1 MASKILKGIATL
13 FQRRAANPAAK
24 DVVDTDPSEVQQVF
38 QQNLLDTFGEAEVK
52 EGLRIIGNKSKNPE
66 LEKLFYKPGETLED
80 ELVNLLE
87 TRYMGSERLQAHPLN
102 FNRRGPGAA
111 DRYLKINDSG
121 MRLTDLPGGPADKKL
136 YSEFYGNMSGT
147 TRMDGS
153 KVYSNPAS
161 ILDED
166 KLLADAAE
174 TIDGTLVEDSLY
186 DNSIADIPLINRI
199 MKESGK
205 TETEVRES
213 IINLANDG
221 YDIGDPKR
229 MRTTDDDRIRA
240 YVSNRETIPGDRED
254 FVTDLMEDLDVPTE
268 AKLNLM
274 GANEIESKLIRE
286 MENMRDEARAMTEIN
301 MAEQSQVSGIMD
313 AFKRLIDDGEDPVE
327 ATKFLR
333 DALKR
338 TTTKQKDGGR
348 VHAAFGKFIGE
359 GIMQA
364 ARLANKGIKPFGQK
378 QTYKQKIDIR
388 GVSND
393 QFNEILKKQLERIPD
408 EVVDQ
413 PTGEALKFGLDE
425 AEDILTGVKL
435 GLLNPG
441 QRKRIA
447 ESMTEKVKK
456 QIYENPVPG
465 LNNEYLEYM
474 DDAIGRMEDLF
485 EIERLGGDLT
495 PKPVKGAPEFIQ
507 PDFTQL
513 NRLREREKLLL
524 DPELYKQGQ
533 KAVKDLQKQG
543 VMDETGGIPISEV
556 LKDNVIPF
564 KPRDKKFKGGIAGLL
579 RRLNPQLE
587 KDMVKTGP
595 FQTGHRAD
603 MLGDM
608 QQIKNRARDEKSGLE
623 VFDEMEQM
631 IIDSP
636 RYNEAAKGA
645 FMKLIDYEKFRSM
658 LLDDNIKLQNMM
670 EIDPEGTEGFIQM
683 LYRREGS
690 QSSMFATGGI
700 VGTLSNQMQQ
710 YNPYKQ
716 SVIDAQNAI
725 TNEDFFKA
733 QDPQYKAQVDYAR
746 QQAIQRQS
754 DFSQR
759 INDRQAQ
766 IDRVMSMTQQPQM
779 AQQPQMGQ
787 LQKQPMNNEEM
798 NAFMQTPTG
807 QGFLGLNEQIKDLG
821 AGLGQAIQN
830 NAEMIGKLDPI
841 KLPSLSNQNVLN
853 SMSINGLG
861 NLFGTRSSYGN

>member
-52 EGLRIIGNKSKNPE
+52 EGLRIIGNKSNNPE

-87 TRYMGSERLQAHPLN
+87 TRYMSSERLQSHPFN

-136 YSEFYGNMSGT
+136 YSEFYGNMSDT

-153 KVYSNPAS
+153 KVYSGPAS

-240 YVSNRETIPGDRED
+240 YVSNRETIPGDKED

-268 AKLNLM
+268 SKLNLM

-364 ARLANKGIKPFGQK
+364 AKLANKGIKPFGQK

-393 QFNEILKKQLERIPD
+393 QFNEILKKQLALIPD
-408 EVVDQ
+408 EVVDE
-413 PTGEALKFGLDE
+413 PTGRALKFGLDE

-447 ESMTEKVKK
+447 ESMTEKVKN

-513 NRLREREKLLL
+513 NRLREKEKLLL

-543 VMDETGGIPISEV
+543 VMDETGGIPT
-556 LKDNVIPF
+556 NVIPF

-579 RRLNPQLE
+579 KRLNPQLE

-623 VFDEMEQM
+623 VFDEMEEM

-645 FMKLIDYEKFRSM
+645 FMKLIDYEKFRAM

-700 VGTLSNQMQQ
+700 VNTLAA
-710 YNPYKQ
+710 PETT
-716 SVIDAQNAI
+716 VAQRNAM
-725 TNEDFFKA
+725 TNEDLFSKMNSPYAQQVAQAPSTMSFFSSPAFKEA
-733 QDPQYKAQVDYAR
+733 QERSQQFQLKQDEA
-746 QQAIQRQS
+746 QQAFRMQEM
-754 DFSQR
+754 
-759 INDRQAQ
+759 QAQ
-766 IDRVMSMTQQPQM
+766 QGLADTYAGMQDFQGIGM
-779 AQQPQMGQ
+779 Q
-787 LQKQPMNNEEM
+787 LDQ
-798 NAFMQTPTG
+798 
-807 QGFLGLNEQIKDLG
+807 
-821 AGLGQAIQN
+821 
-830 NAEMIGKLDPI
+830 
-841 KLPSLSNQNVLN
+841 
-853 SMSINGLG
+853 
-861 NLFGTRSSYGN
+861 

>member
-174 TIDGTLVEDSLY
+174 TIDGTLIEDSLY

-240 YVSNRETIPGDRED
+240 YVSNRETIPGDKED

-364 ARLANKGIKPFGQK
+364 AKLANKGIKPFGQK

-393 QFNEILKKQLERIPD
+393 QFNEILKKQLALIPD
-408 EVVDQ
+408 EVVDE
-413 PTGEALKFGLDE
+413 PTGRALKFGLDE

-447 ESMTEKVKK
+447 ESMTEKVRN
-456 QIYENPVPG
+456 QIYENPVSG
-465 LNNEYLEYM
+465 LSNEYLEYM

-513 NRLREREKLLL
+513 NRLREPK
-524 DPELYKQGQ
+524 
-533 KAVKDLQKQG
+533 
-543 VMDETGGIPISEV
+543 TGE
-556 LKDNVIPF
+556 VIPF
-564 KPRDKKFKGGIAGLL
+564 NPREKKFKGGIAGLL
-579 RRLNPQLE
+579 KRLNPQLE

-700 VGTLSNQMQQ
+700 VGTLANQSEQ
-710 YNPYKQ
+710 YTPYKQ
-716 SVIDAQNAI
+716 AIIDARNAV

-807 QGFLGLNEQIKDLG
+807 QGFMGLNEQIKDLG

>member
-364 ARLANKGIKPFGQK
+364 AKLANKGIKPFGQK

-447 ESMTEKVKK
+447 ESMTEKVKN
-456 QIYENPVPG
+456 QIYENPVSG
-465 LNNEYLEYM
+465 LSNEYLEYM

-513 NRLREREKLLL
+513 NRLREPK
-524 DPELYKQGQ
+524 
-533 KAVKDLQKQG
+533 
-543 VMDETGGIPISEV
+543 TGE
-556 LKDNVIPF
+556 VIPF
-564 KPRDKKFKGGIAGLL
+564 NPREKKFKGGIAGLL
-579 RRLNPQLE
+579 KRLNPQLE

-700 VGTLSNQMQQ
+700 VGTLANQSEQ
-710 YNPYKQ
+710 YTPYKQ
-716 SVIDAQNAI
+716 AIIDARNAV

-807 QGFLGLNEQIKDLG
+807 QGFMGLNEQIKDLG

>member
-24 DVVDTDPSEVQQVF
+24 DVVDTDPSEIQQVF
-38 QQNLLDTFGEAEVK
+38 QQNLIDTFGEAEVK
-52 EGLRIIGNKSKNPE
+52 EGLRIIGNKSNNPE

-153 KVYSNPAS
+153 KVYSSPAS

-301 MAEQSQVSGIMD
+301 MAEQTQVSQIMD

-327 ATKFLR
+327 ATKFLQ

-364 ARLANKGIKPFGQK
+364 AKLANKGIKPFGQK

-393 QFNEILKKQLERIPD
+393 QFNEILTKQLNRVPD
-408 EVVDQ
+408 EVS
-413 PTGEALKFGLDE
+413 DE
-425 AEDILTGVKL
+425 ATGRGLYQSLLEAEAIITGQKL

-447 ESMTEKVKK
+447 ESMTEKVKN

-465 LNNEYLEYM
+465 LNNDYLEYM
-474 DDAIGRMEDLF
+474 DDAIGRMEAIL
-485 EIERLGGDLT
+485 EIEKLGGDLT
-495 PKPVKGAPEFIQ
+495 PKPIYDGNEIIAAGI
-507 PDFTQL
+507 DFSQL
-513 NRLREREKLLL
+513 DRLGKN
-524 DPELYKQGQ
+524 
-533 KAVKDLQKQG
+533 
-543 VMDETGGIPISEV
+543 T
-556 LKDNVIPF
+556 DNVIPF
-564 KPRDKKFKGGIAGLL
+564 KPREKKFKGGIAGLL
-579 RRLNPQLE
+579 KRLNPQLE
-587 KDMVKTGP
+587 RDMVKTGP

-603 MLGDM
+603 LIGDM

-623 VFDEMEQM
+623 IFDEMEDM
-631 IIDSP
+631 IMDSP

-645 FMKLIDYEKFRSM
+645 FMKLIDYEKFRAM

-700 VGTLSNQMQQ
+700 VGTLSNQMGEF
-710 YNPYKQ
+710 NPYQQ
-716 SVIDAQNAI
+716 SVIDARNAM
-725 TNEDFFKA
+725 TNEDFFRA
-733 QDPQYKAQVDYAR
+733 QDPTSIEYNAR
-746 QQAIQRQS
+746 QQAIQRQA
-754 DFSQR
+754 DYSQR
-759 INDRQAQ
+759 INDQQAQ
-766 IDRVMSMTQQPQM
+766 IDKMMSM

-821 AGLGQAIQN
+821 AGLGQAIN
-830 NAEMIGKLDPI
+830 KNAEMIGKLDPI

-853 SMSINGLG
+853 TMSISGLG

>member
-52 EGLRIIGNKSKNPE
+52 EGLRIIGNKSNNPE

-87 TRYMGSERLQAHPLN
+87 TRYMSSERLQSHPFN

-153 KVYSNPAS
+153 KVYSGPAS

-240 YVSNRETIPGDRED
+240 YVSNRETIPGDKED

-268 AKLNLM
+268 SKLNLM

-364 ARLANKGIKPFGQK
+364 AKLANKGIKPFGQK
-378 QTYKQKIDIR
+378 QTYKQKMDIR

-393 QFNEILKKQLERIPD
+393 QFNEILKKQLNRVPD
-408 EVVDQ
+408 EVS
-413 PTGEALKFGLDE
+413 DE
-425 AEDILTGVKL
+425 ATGRGLYQSLLEAEAIITGQKL

-447 ESMTEKVKK
+447 ESMTEKVKN

-465 LNNEYLEYM
+465 LNNDYLEYM
-474 DDAIGRMEDLF
+474 DDAIGRMDAIL
-485 EIERLGGDLT
+485 EIEKLGGDLT
-495 PKPVKGAPEFIQ
+495 PKPIYDGNEIIAAGI
-507 PDFTQL
+507 DFSQL
-513 NRLREREKLLL
+513 DKLG
-524 DPELYKQGQ
+524 KN
-533 KAVKDLQKQG
+533 
-543 VMDETGGIPISEV
+543 T
-556 LKDNVIPF
+556 DNVIPF
-564 KPRDKKFKGGIAGLL
+564 KPREKKFKGGIAGLL
-579 RRLNPQLE
+579 KRLNPQLE
-587 KDMVKTGP
+587 RDMVKTGP

-623 VFDEMEQM
+623 VFDEMEEM

-645 FMKLIDYEKFRSM
+645 FMKLIDYEKFRAM

-700 VGTLSNQMQQ
+700 VNTLAA
-710 YNPYKQ
+710 PETT
-716 SVIDAQNAI
+716 VAQRNAM
-725 TNEDFFKA
+725 TNEDL
-733 QDPQYKAQVDYAR
+733 
-746 QQAIQRQS
+746 
-754 DFSQR
+754 FS
-759 INDRQAQ
+759 
-766 IDRVMSMTQQPQM
+766 
-779 AQQPQMGQ
+779 
-787 LQKQPMNNEEM
+787 KMNSPLCS
-798 NAFMQTPTG
+798 AGTASGTVTFG
-807 QGFLGLNEQIKDLG
+807 SGLL
-821 AGLGQAIQN
+821 
-830 NAEMIGKLDPI
+830 
-841 KLPSLSNQNVLN
+841 
-853 SMSINGLG
+853 
-861 NLFGTRSSYGN
+861 

>member
-24 DVVDTDPSEVQQVF
+24 DVVDTDPSEIQQVF
-38 QQNLLDTFGEAEVK
+38 QQNLIDTFGEAEVK
-52 EGLRIIGNKSKNPE
+52 EGLRIIGNKSNNPE

-153 KVYSNPAS
+153 KVYSSPAS

-229 MRTTDDDRIRA
+229 MRTTDDDRLRA
-240 YVSNRETIPGDRED
+240 YISNRETIPGDRED

-268 AKLNLM
+268 SKLNLM

-301 MAEQSQVSGIMD
+301 MAEQTEVSQIMD

-327 ATKFLR
+327 ATKFLQ

-378 QTYKQKIDIR
+378 QTYKQKMDIR

-393 QFNEILKKQLERIPD
+393 QFNEILKKQLNRVPD
-408 EVVDQ
+408 EVS
-413 PTGEALKFGLDE
+413 DE
-425 AEDILTGVKL
+425 ATGRGLYQSLLEAEAIITGQKL

-447 ESMTEKVKK
+447 ESMTEKVSK
-456 QIYENPVPG
+456 QIYDNPVAG
-465 LNNEYLEYM
+465 LNNDYLEYM
-474 DDAIGRMEDLF
+474 DDAIGRMEAIL
-485 EIERLGGDLT
+485 EIEKLGGDLT
-495 PKPVKGAPEFIQ
+495 PKPIYDGNEIIAAGI
-507 PDFTQL
+507 DFSQL
-513 NRLREREKLLL
+513 DKLG
-524 DPELYKQGQ
+524 KN
-533 KAVKDLQKQG
+533 
-543 VMDETGGIPISEV
+543 T
-556 LKDNVIPF
+556 DNVIPF
-564 KPRDKKFKGGIAGLL
+564 KPREKKFKGGIAGLL
-579 RRLNPQLE
+579 KRLNPQLE
-587 KDMVKTGP
+587 RDMVKTGP

-623 VFDEMEQM
+623 VFDEMEEM

-645 FMKLIDYEKFRSM
+645 FMKLIDYEKFRAM

-700 VGTLSNQMQQ
+700 VGTLSNQMGEFD
-710 YNPYKQ
+710 PYQQ
-716 SVIDAQNAI
+716 SVIDARNAM
-725 TNEDFFKA
+725 TNEDFFRA
-733 QDPQYKAQVDYAR
+733 QDPTSSEYNAR
-746 QQAIQRQS
+746 QQANQLSEQFNQRM
-754 DFSQR
+754 
-759 INDRQAQ
+759 NERQTQ
-766 IDRVMSMTQQPQM
+766 IDQMMSRAQQPQM
-779 AQQPQMGQ
+779 VQQPQMGQ
-787 LQKQPMNNEEM
+787 LQKQPMNEEM

-821 AGLGQAIQN
+821 AGLGQAIN
-830 NAEMIGKLDPI
+830 KNAEMIGKLDPI

-853 SMSINGLG
+853 SMSISGLG

>member
-52 EGLRIIGNKSKNPE
+52 EGLRIIGNKSNNPE

-153 KVYSNPAS
+153 KVYSSPAS

-240 YVSNRETIPGDRED
+240 YVSNRETIPGDKED

-286 MENMRDEARAMTEIN
+286 MENMRDEARAMADIN

-364 ARLANKGIKPFGQK
+364 AKLANKGIKPFGQK

-393 QFNEILKKQLERIPD
+393 QFNEILKKQLALIPD
-408 EVVDQ
+408 EVVDE
-413 PTGEALKFGLDE
+413 PTGRALKFGLDE

-447 ESMTEKVKK
+447 ESMTEKVRN
-456 QIYENPVPG
+456 QIYENPVSG
-465 LNNEYLEYM
+465 LSNEYLEYM

-513 NRLREREKLLL
+513 NRLREPK
-524 DPELYKQGQ
+524 
-533 KAVKDLQKQG
+533 
-543 VMDETGGIPISEV
+543 TGE
-556 LKDNVIPF
+556 VIPF
-564 KPRDKKFKGGIAGLL
+564 NPREKKFKGGIAGLL
-579 RRLNPQLE
+579 KRLNPQLE

-608 QQIKNRARDEKSGLE
+608 QQIKNRARDEDSGLE
-623 VFDEMEQM
+623 VFDEMEEM

-645 FMKLIDYEKFRSM
+645 FMKLIDYEKFRAM

-683 LYRREGS
+683 LYKREGS

-700 VGTLSNQMQQ
+700 VNTLAAPQTT
-710 YNPYKQ
+710 
-716 SVIDAQNAI
+716 VAQRNAM
-725 TNEDFFKA
+725 TNEDFFAKMNSPYA
-733 QDPQYKAQVDYAR
+733 QQSQQAAQSPLAQAYFSSPAFEQAMQKQQDFQAR
-746 QQAIQRQS
+746 QDEAM
-754 DFSQR
+754 SQR
-759 INDRQAQ
+759 RMAELDAQQGLADTYSGMQDFQGVGMQLDQQ
-766 IDRVMSMTQQPQM
+766 IDNLGKGLSQGQQQIQQQIAQM
-779 AQQPQMGQ
+779 NGQQSLNG
-787 LQKQPMNNEEM
+787 LQ
-798 NAFMQTPTG
+798 
-807 QGFLGLNEQIKDLG
+807 
-821 AGLGQAIQN
+821 
-830 NAEMIGKLDPI
+830 
-841 KLPSLSNQNVLN
+841 SQNVLN
-853 SMSINGLG
+853 LNGLG

>member
-1 MASKILKGIATL
+1 
-13 FQRRAANPAAK
+13 
-24 DVVDTDPSEVQQVF
+24 
-38 QQNLLDTFGEAEVK
+38 
-52 EGLRIIGNKSKNPE
+52 
-66 LEKLFYKPGETLED
+66 
-80 ELVNLLE
+80 
-87 TRYMGSERLQAHPLN
+87 
-102 FNRRGPGAA
+102 
-111 DRYLKINDSG
+111 
-121 MRLTDLPGGPADKKL
+121 
-136 YSEFYGNMSGT
+136 
-147 TRMDGS
+147 
-153 KVYSNPAS
+153 
-161 ILDED
+161 
-166 KLLADAAE
+166 
-174 TIDGTLVEDSLY
+174 
-186 DNSIADIPLINRI
+186 
-199 MKESGK
+199 
-205 TETEVRES
+205 
-213 IINLANDG
+213 
-221 YDIGDPKR
+221 

-268 AKLNLM
+268 SKLNLM

-301 MAEQSQVSGIMD
+301 MAEQTQVSQIMD

-327 ATKFLR
+327 ATKFLQ

-393 QFNEILKKQLERIPD
+393 QFNEILTKQLNRVPD
-408 EVVDQ
+408 EVS
-413 PTGEALKFGLDE
+413 DE
-425 AEDILTGVKL
+425 ATGRGLYQSLLEAEAIITGQKL

-447 ESMTEKVKK
+447 ESMTEKVKN

-465 LNNEYLEYM
+465 LNNDYLEYM
-474 DDAIGRMEDLF
+474 DDAIGRMEAIL
-485 EIERLGGDLT
+485 EIEKLGGDLT
-495 PKPVKGAPEFIQ
+495 PKPIYDGNEIIAAGI
-507 PDFTQL
+507 DFSQL
-513 NRLREREKLLL
+513 DRLGKN
-524 DPELYKQGQ
+524 
-533 KAVKDLQKQG
+533 
-543 VMDETGGIPISEV
+543 T
-556 LKDNVIPF
+556 DNVIPF
-564 KPRDKKFKGGIAGLL
+564 NPREKKFKGGIAGLL
-579 RRLNPQLE
+579 KRLNPQLE
-587 KDMVKTGP
+587 RDMVKTGP

-623 VFDEMEQM
+623 VFDEMEEM

-645 FMKLIDYEKFRSM
+645 FMKLIDYEKFRAM

-700 VGTLSNQMQQ
+700 VNTLAA
-710 YNPYKQ
+710 PETT
-716 SVIDAQNAI
+716 VAQRNAM

-733 QDPQYKAQVDYAR
+733 QDYKASR
-746 QQAIQRQS
+746 LCKQQAVQRHA
-754 DFSQR
+754 DYSQR
-759 INDRQAQ
+759 MNDRQTQ
-766 IDRVMSMTQQPQM
+766 IDQLM

-821 AGLGQAIQN
+821 AGLGQAIN
-830 NAEMIGKLDPI
+830 KNAEMIGKLDPI
-841 KLPSLSNQNVLN
+841 KLPSLSNSKCVKPKRLRKFIRTKELIWQL
-853 SMSINGLG
+853 IKKCLIKA
-861 NLFGTRSSYGN
+861 

>member
-38 QQNLLDTFGEAEVK
+38 QQNLIDTFGEAEVK
-52 EGLRIIGNKSKNPE
+52 EGLRIIGNKSNNPE

-153 KVYSNPAS
+153 KVYSSPAS

-268 AKLNLM
+268 SKLNLM

-301 MAEQSQVSGIMD
+301 MAEQTEVSQIMD

-327 ATKFLR
+327 ATKFLQ

-378 QTYKQKIDIR
+378 QTYKQKMDIR

-393 QFNEILKKQLERIPD
+393 QFNEILKKQLNRVPD
-408 EVVDQ
+408 EVS
-413 PTGEALKFGLDE
+413 DE
-425 AEDILTGVKL
+425 ATGRGLYQSLLEAEAIITGQKL

-447 ESMTEKVKK
+447 ESMTEKVSK
-456 QIYENPVPG
+456 QIYDNPVAG
-465 LNNEYLEYM
+465 LNNDYLEYM
-474 DDAIGRMEDLF
+474 DDAIGRMEAIL
-485 EIERLGGDLT
+485 EIEKLGGDLT
-495 PKPVKGAPEFIQ
+495 PKPIYDGNEIIAAGI
-507 PDFTQL
+507 DFSQL
-513 NRLREREKLLL
+513 DKLG
-524 DPELYKQGQ
+524 KN
-533 KAVKDLQKQG
+533 
-543 VMDETGGIPISEV
+543 T
-556 LKDNVIPF
+556 DNVIPF
-564 KPRDKKFKGGIAGLL
+564 KPREKKFKGGIAGLL
-579 RRLNPQLE
+579 KRLNPQLE
-587 KDMVKTGP
+587 RDMVKTGP

-623 VFDEMEQM
+623 VFDEMEEM

-645 FMKLIDYEKFRSM
+645 FMKLIDYEKFRAM

-700 VGTLSNQMQQ
+700 VGTLSNQMGEFD
-710 YNPYKQ
+710 PYQQ
-716 SVIDAQNAI
+716 SVIDARNAM
-725 TNEDFFKA
+725 TNEDFFRA
-733 QDPQYKAQVDYAR
+733 QDPTSSEYNAR
-746 QQAIQRQS
+746 QQANQLSEQFNQRM
-754 DFSQR
+754 
-759 INDRQAQ
+759 NERQTQ
-766 IDRVMSMTQQPQM
+766 IDQMMSRAQQPQM
-779 AQQPQMGQ
+779 VQQPQMGQ
-787 LQKQPMNNEEM
+787 LQKQPMNEEM

-821 AGLGQAIQN
+821 AGLGQAIN
-830 NAEMIGKLDPI
+830 KNAEMIGKLDPI

-853 SMSINGLG
+853 TMSISGLG

>member
-38 QQNLLDTFGEAEVK
+38 QQNLIDTFGEAEVK
-52 EGLRIIGNKSKNPE
+52 EGLRIIGNKSNNPE
-66 LEKLFYKPGETLED
+66 LEKLFYKPGESLED

-111 DRYLKINDSG
+111 DRYLQINDSG

-153 KVYSNPAS
+153 KVYSSPAS

-268 AKLNLM
+268 SKLNLI

-301 MAEQSQVSGIMD
+301 MAEQNQVSGIMD

-327 ATKFLR
+327 ATKFLQ

-364 ARLANKGIKPFGQK
+364 AKLANKGIKPFGQK

-393 QFNEILKKQLERIPD
+393 QFNEILEKQLNRVPD
-408 EVVDQ
+408 EVS
-413 PTGEALKFGLDE
+413 DE
-425 AEDILTGVKL
+425 ATGRGLYQSLLEAEAIITGQKL

-447 ESMTEKVKK
+447 ESMTEKVKN

-465 LNNEYLEYM
+465 LNNDYLEYM
-474 DDAIGRMEDLF
+474 DDAIGRMEAIL
-485 EIERLGGDLT
+485 EIEKLGGDLT
-495 PKPVKGAPEFIQ
+495 PKPIYDGNEIIAAGI
-507 PDFTQL
+507 DFSQL
-513 NRLREREKLLL
+513 DRLGKN
-524 DPELYKQGQ
+524 
-533 KAVKDLQKQG
+533 
-543 VMDETGGIPISEV
+543 T
-556 LKDNVIPF
+556 DNVIPF
-564 KPRDKKFKGGIAGLL
+564 NPREKKFKGGIAGLL
-579 RRLNPQLE
+579 KRLNPQLE
-587 KDMVKTGP
+587 RDMVKTGP

-603 MLGDM
+603 LIGDM

-700 VGTLSNQMQQ
+700 VNTLAAPQTT
-710 YNPYKQ
+710 
-716 SVIDAQNAI
+716 VAQRNAM
-725 TNEDFFKA
+725 TNEDLFAKMNS
-733 QDPQYKAQVDYAR
+733 PYP
-746 QQAIQRQS
+746 QQAAQAPS
-754 DFSQR
+754 TMSFFSSPAFKEAQER
-759 INDRQAQ
+759 SQQFQLKQDEAQQAFRMQEMQAQ
-766 IDRVMSMTQQPQM
+766 QGLADTYAGMQDFQGIGMQLDQQIDNLGKGLSQGQQQIQQQIAQM
-779 AQQPQMGQ
+779 NGQQTLNG
-787 LQKQPMNNEEM
+787 LQ
-798 NAFMQTPTG
+798 
-807 QGFLGLNEQIKDLG
+807 
-821 AGLGQAIQN
+821 
-830 NAEMIGKLDPI
+830 
-841 KLPSLSNQNVLN
+841 SQNVLN
-853 SMSINGLG
+853 LNGLG

>member
-240 YVSNRETIPGDRED
+240 YVSNRETIPGDKED

-364 ARLANKGIKPFGQK
+364 AKLANKGIKPFGQK

-447 ESMTEKVKK
+447 ESMTEKVRN
-456 QIYENPVPG
+456 QIYENPVSG
-465 LNNEYLEYM
+465 LSNEYLEYM

-513 NRLREREKLLL
+513 NRLREPK
-524 DPELYKQGQ
+524 
-533 KAVKDLQKQG
+533 
-543 VMDETGGIPISEV
+543 TGE
-556 LKDNVIPF
+556 VIPF
-564 KPRDKKFKGGIAGLL
+564 NPREKKFKGGIAGLL
-579 RRLNPQLE
+579 KRLNPQLE

-700 VGTLSNQMQQ
+700 VGTLANQSEQ
-710 YNPYKQ
+710 YTPYKQ
-716 SVIDAQNAI
+716 AIIDARNAV

-766 IDRVMSMTQQPQM
+766 IDRVMSMTHQPQM

-798 NAFMQTPTG
+798 NAFIQTPTG
-807 QGFLGLNEQIKDLG
+807 QGFMGLNEQIKDLG

>member
-52 EGLRIIGNKSKNPE
+52 EGLRIIGNKSNNPE

-87 TRYMGSERLQAHPLN
+87 TRYMSSERLQSHPFN

-136 YSEFYGNMSGT
+136 YSEFYGNMSDT

-153 KVYSNPAS
+153 KVYSGPAS

-240 YVSNRETIPGDRED
+240 YVSNRETIPGDKED

-268 AKLNLM
+268 SKLNLM

-364 ARLANKGIKPFGQK
+364 AKLANKGIKPFGQK

-393 QFNEILKKQLERIPD
+393 QFNEILKKQLALIPD
-408 EVVDQ
+408 EVVDE
-413 PTGEALKFGLDE
+413 PTGRALKFGLDE

-447 ESMTEKVKK
+447 ESMTEKVKN

-513 NRLREREKLLL
+513 NRLREKEKLLL

-543 VMDETGGIPISEV
+543 VMDETGGIPT
-556 LKDNVIPF
+556 NVIPF

-579 RRLNPQLE
+579 KRLNPQLE

-623 VFDEMEQM
+623 VFDEMEEM

-645 FMKLIDYEKFRSM
+645 FMKLIDYEKFRAM

-700 VGTLSNQMQQ
+700 VNTLAA
-710 YNPYKQ
+710 PETT
-716 SVIDAQNAI
+716 VAQRNAM
-725 TNEDFFKA
+725 TNEDLFSKMNSPYAQQVAQAPSTMSFFSSPAFKEA
-733 QDPQYKAQVDYAR
+733 QERSQQFQLKQDEA
-746 QQAIQRQS
+746 QQAFRMQEM
-754 DFSQR
+754 
-759 INDRQAQ
+759 QAQ
-766 IDRVMSMTQQPQM
+766 QGLADTYAGMQDFQGIGMQLDQQIDNLGKGLSQGQQQIQQQIAQM
-779 AQQPQMGQ
+779 NGQQSLNG
-787 LQKQPMNNEEM
+787 LQ
-798 NAFMQTPTG
+798 
-807 QGFLGLNEQIKDLG
+807 
-821 AGLGQAIQN
+821 
-830 NAEMIGKLDPI
+830 
-841 KLPSLSNQNVLN
+841 SQNVLN
-853 SMSINGLG
+853 LNGLG

>member
-240 YVSNRETIPGDRED
+240 YVSNRETIPGDKED

-268 AKLNLM
+268 SKLNLM

-327 ATKFLR
+327 ATKFLQ

-364 ARLANKGIKPFGQK
+364 AKLANKGIKPFGQK

-393 QFNEILKKQLERIPD
+393 QFNEILKKQLELIPD
-408 EVVDQ
+408 EVVDE
-413 PTGEALKFGLDE
+413 PTGRALKFGLDE

-447 ESMTEKVKK
+447 ESMTEKVRN

-513 NRLREREKLLL
+513 NRLREPK
-524 DPELYKQGQ
+524 
-533 KAVKDLQKQG
+533 
-543 VMDETGGIPISEV
+543 TGE
-556 LKDNVIPF
+556 VIPF
-564 KPRDKKFKGGIAGLL
+564 NPREKKFKGGIAGLL
-579 RRLNPQLE
+579 KRLNPQLE

-608 QQIKNRARDEKSGLE
+608 QQIKNRARDEDSGLE
-623 VFDEMEQM
+623 VFDEMEDM

-645 FMKLIDYEKFRSM
+645 FMKLIDYEKFRAM

-700 VGTLSNQMQQ
+700 VNTLAA
-710 YNPYKQ
+710 PETT
-716 SVIDAQNAI
+716 VAQRNAM
-725 TNEDFFKA
+725 TNEDFFRA
-733 QDPQYKAQVDYAR
+733 QVPQYRAQVDYAR
-746 QQAIQRQS
+746 QQAEQMHQGFQQRQS
-754 DFSQR
+754 EF
-759 INDRQAQ
+759 QAQ
-766 IDRVMSMTQQPQM
+766 I
-779 AQQPQMGQ
+779 GQ
-787 LQKQPMNNEEM
+787 LQKQPMNDALAQNQEM

-807 QGFLGLNEQIKDLG
+807 QGFMGLNEQIKGLG
-821 AGLGQAIQN
+821 NGLGQAIQK
-830 NAEMIGKLDPI
+830 NAEMIGKLDPV
-841 KLPSLSNQNVLN
+841 KLPSLSNQNVLS
-853 SMSINGLG
+853 SMSFNGLG

>member
-1 MASKILKGIATL
+1 
-13 FQRRAANPAAK
+13 
-24 DVVDTDPSEVQQVF
+24 
-38 QQNLLDTFGEAEVK
+38 
-52 EGLRIIGNKSKNPE
+52 
-66 LEKLFYKPGETLED
+66 
-80 ELVNLLE
+80 
-87 TRYMGSERLQAHPLN
+87 
-102 FNRRGPGAA
+102 
-111 DRYLKINDSG
+111 
-121 MRLTDLPGGPADKKL
+121 
-136 YSEFYGNMSGT
+136 MSGT

-364 ARLANKGIKPFGQK
+364 AKLANKGIKPFGQK

-393 QFNEILKKQLERIPD
+393 QFNEILKKQLELIPD
-408 EVVDQ
+408 EVVDE
-413 PTGEALKFGLDE
+413 PTGRALKFGLDE

-447 ESMTEKVKK
+447 ESMTEKVKN

-474 DDAIGRMEDLF
+474 DDAIGRMDMLF

-513 NRLREREKLLL
+513 NRLREPK
-524 DPELYKQGQ
+524 
-533 KAVKDLQKQG
+533 
-543 VMDETGGIPISEV
+543 TGE
-556 LKDNVIPF
+556 VIPF
-564 KPRDKKFKGGIAGLL
+564 NPREKKFKGGIAGLL
-579 RRLNPQLE
+579 KRLNPQLE

-623 VFDEMEQM
+623 VFDEMEDM

-645 FMKLIDYEKFRSM
+645 FMKLIDYEKFRAM

-683 LYRREGS
+683 LYKREGS

-700 VGTLSNQMQQ
+700 VNTLAAPQTT
-710 YNPYKQ
+710 
-716 SVIDAQNAI
+716 VAQRNAM
-725 TNEDFFKA
+725 TNEDLFKA

-746 QQAIQRQS
+746 QQAVQRHA
-754 DFSQR
+754 DYSQR
-759 INDRQAQ
+759 VNEIQTSDSFMRPLPSPEN
-766 IDRVMSMTQQPQM
+766 
-779 AQQPQMGQ
+779 QMGQ
-787 LQKQPMNNEEM
+787 LPINQERAE
-798 NAFMQTPTG
+798 FLQTPTG
-807 QGFLGLNEQIKDLG
+807 QGFVQIG
-821 AGLGQAIQN
+821 GEINNLGQALGRGQQQIQQQIEQMN
-830 NAEMIGKLDPI
+830 SGQGPI
-841 KLPSLSNQNVLN
+841 SSLQSQNVLN
-853 SMSINGLG
+853 LGGLG

>member
-52 EGLRIIGNKSKNPE
+52 EGLRIIGNKSNNPE
-66 LEKLFYKPGETLED
+66 LEKLFYKPGESLED

-87 TRYMGSERLQAHPLN
+87 TRYMSSERLQSHPFN

-153 KVYSNPAS
+153 KVYSSPAS

-240 YVSNRETIPGDRED
+240 YVSNRETIPGDKED

-364 ARLANKGIKPFGQK
+364 AKLANKGIKPFGQK

-393 QFNEILKKQLERIPD
+393 QFNEILKKQLALIPD
-408 EVVDQ
+408 EVVDE
-413 PTGEALKFGLDE
+413 PTGRALKFGLDE

-447 ESMTEKVKK
+447 ESMTEKVKN

-513 NRLREREKLLL
+513 NRLREKEKLLL

-543 VMDETGGIPISEV
+543 VMDETGGIPT
-556 LKDNVIPF
+556 NVIPF

-579 RRLNPQLE
+579 KRLNPQLE

-623 VFDEMEQM
+623 VFDEMEEM

-645 FMKLIDYEKFRSM
+645 FMKLIDYEKFRAM

-700 VGTLSNQMQQ
+700 VNTLAA
-710 YNPYKQ
+710 PETT
-716 SVIDAQNAI
+716 VAQRNAM
-725 TNEDFFKA
+725 TNEDLFSKMNSPYAQQVAQAPSTMSFFSSPAFKEA
-733 QDPQYKAQVDYAR
+733 QERSQQFQLKQDEA
-746 QQAIQRQS
+746 QQAFRMQEM
-754 DFSQR
+754 
-759 INDRQAQ
+759 QAQ
-766 IDRVMSMTQQPQM
+766 QGLADTYAGMQDFQGIGMQLDQQIDNLGKGLSQGQQQIQQQIAQM
-779 AQQPQMGQ
+779 NGQQSLNG
-787 LQKQPMNNEEM
+787 LQ
-798 NAFMQTPTG
+798 
-807 QGFLGLNEQIKDLG
+807 
-821 AGLGQAIQN
+821 
-830 NAEMIGKLDPI
+830 
-841 KLPSLSNQNVLN
+841 SQNVLN
-853 SMSINGLG
+853 LNGLG

>member
-1 MASKILKGIATL
+1 MAARTAIELLKMLAT
-13 FQRRAANPAAK
+13 RSGVKN
-24 DVVDTDPSEVQQVF
+24 VF
-38 QQNLLDTFGEAEVK
+38 RQNLDDTFGKDEVK
-52 EGLRIIGNKSKNPE
+52 EGIRIITQREQNPE
-66 LEKLFYKPGETLED
+66 LAKMFYKADESLED
-80 ELVNLLE
+80 DLVNLLE
-87 TRYMGSERLQAHPLN
+87 TRYMGSERLMAHPFS

-111 DRYLKINDSG
+111 DRYKQINDSG

-153 KVYSNPAS
+153 KVYSSPAS

-268 AKLNLM
+268 SKLNLM

-301 MAEQSQVSGIMD
+301 MAEQTEVSQIMD

-327 ATKFLR
+327 ATKFLQ

-378 QTYKQKIDIR
+378 QTYKQKMDIR

-393 QFNEILKKQLERIPD
+393 QFNEILKKQLNRVPD
-408 EVVDQ
+408 EVS
-413 PTGEALKFGLDE
+413 DE
-425 AEDILTGVKL
+425 ATGRGLYQSLLEAEAIITGQKL

-447 ESMTEKVKK
+447 ESMTEKVSK
-456 QIYENPVPG
+456 QIYDNPVAG
-465 LNNEYLEYM
+465 LNNDYLEYM
-474 DDAIGRMEDLF
+474 DDAIGRMEAIL
-485 EIERLGGDLT
+485 EIEKLGGDLT
-495 PKPVKGAPEFIQ
+495 PKPIYDGNEIIAAGI
-507 PDFTQL
+507 DFSQL
-513 NRLREREKLLL
+513 DKLG
-524 DPELYKQGQ
+524 KN
-533 KAVKDLQKQG
+533 
-543 VMDETGGIPISEV
+543 T
-556 LKDNVIPF
+556 DNVIPF
-564 KPRDKKFKGGIAGLL
+564 KPREKKFKGGIAGLL
-579 RRLNPQLE
+579 KRLNPQLE
-587 KDMVKTGP
+587 RDMVKTGP

-623 VFDEMEQM
+623 VFDEMEEM

-645 FMKLIDYEKFRSM
+645 FMKLIDYEKFRAM

-700 VGTLSNQMQQ
+700 VGTLSNQMGEFD
-710 YNPYKQ
+710 PYQQ
-716 SVIDAQNAI
+716 SVIDARNAM
-725 TNEDFFKA
+725 TNEDFFRA
-733 QDPQYKAQVDYAR
+733 QDPTSSEYNAR
-746 QQAIQRQS
+746 QQANQLSEQFNQRM
-754 DFSQR
+754 
-759 INDRQAQ
+759 NERQTQ
-766 IDRVMSMTQQPQM
+766 IDQMMSRAQQPQM
-779 AQQPQMGQ
+779 VQQPQMGQ
-787 LQKQPMNNEEM
+787 LQKQPMNEEM

-821 AGLGQAIQN
+821 AGLGQAIN
-830 NAEMIGKLDPI
+830 KNAEMIGKLDPI

-853 SMSINGLG
+853 SMSISGLG

>member
-38 QQNLLDTFGEAEVK
+38 QQNLIDTFGEAEVK
-52 EGLRIIGNKSKNPE
+52 EGLRIIGNKSNNPE

-268 AKLNLM
+268 SKLNLM

-301 MAEQSQVSGIMD
+301 MAEQTEVSQIMD

-327 ATKFLR
+327 ATKFLQ

-378 QTYKQKIDIR
+378 QTYKQKMDIR

-393 QFNEILKKQLERIPD
+393 QFNEILKKQLNRVPD
-408 EVVDQ
+408 EVS
-413 PTGEALKFGLDE
+413 DE
-425 AEDILTGVKL
+425 ATGRGLYQSLLEAEAIITGQKL

-447 ESMTEKVKK
+447 ESMTEKVSK
-456 QIYENPVPG
+456 QIYDNPVAG
-465 LNNEYLEYM
+465 LNNDYLEYM
-474 DDAIGRMEDLF
+474 DDAIGRMEAIL
-485 EIERLGGDLT
+485 EIEKLGGDLT
-495 PKPVKGAPEFIQ
+495 PKPIYDGNEIIAAGI
-507 PDFTQL
+507 DFSQL
-513 NRLREREKLLL
+513 DKLG
-524 DPELYKQGQ
+524 KN
-533 KAVKDLQKQG
+533 
-543 VMDETGGIPISEV
+543 T
-556 LKDNVIPF
+556 DNVIPF
-564 KPRDKKFKGGIAGLL
+564 KPREKKFKGGIAGLL
-579 RRLNPQLE
+579 KRLNPQLE
-587 KDMVKTGP
+587 RDMVKTGP

-623 VFDEMEQM
+623 VFDEMEEM

-645 FMKLIDYEKFRSM
+645 FMKLIDYEKFRAM

-725 TNEDFFKA
+725 TNEDFFRA
-733 QDPQYKAQVDYAR
+733 QDPTSSEYNAR
-746 QQAIQRQS
+746 QQANQNYEQ
-754 DFSQR
+754 FSQR
-759 INDRQAQ
+759 MNERQTQ
-766 IDRVMSMTQQPQM
+766 IDQMMSRAQQPQM
-779 AQQPQMGQ
+779 VQQPQMGQ
-787 LQKQPMNNEEM
+787 LQKQPMNEEM

-821 AGLGQAIQN
+821 AGLGQAIN
-830 NAEMIGKLDPI
+830 KNAEMIGKLDPI

-853 SMSINGLG
+853 TMSISGLG

>member
-24 DVVDTDPSEVQQVF
+24 DVVDTDPSEIQQVF
-38 QQNLLDTFGEAEVK
+38 QQNLIDTFGEAEVK
-52 EGLRIIGNKSKNPE
+52 EGLRIIGNKSNNPE

-268 AKLNLM
+268 SKLNLM

-301 MAEQSQVSGIMD
+301 MAEQTEVSQIMD

-327 ATKFLR
+327 ATKFLQ

-378 QTYKQKIDIR
+378 QTYKQKMDIR

-393 QFNEILKKQLERIPD
+393 QFNEILKKQLNRVPD
-408 EVVDQ
+408 EVS
-413 PTGEALKFGLDE
+413 DE
-425 AEDILTGVKL
+425 ATGRGLYQSLLEAEAIITGQKL

-447 ESMTEKVKK
+447 ESMTEKVSK
-456 QIYENPVPG
+456 QIYDNPVAG
-465 LNNEYLEYM
+465 LNNDYLEYM
-474 DDAIGRMEDLF
+474 DDAIGRMEAIL
-485 EIERLGGDLT
+485 EIEKLGGDLT
-495 PKPVKGAPEFIQ
+495 PKPIYDGNEIIAAGI
-507 PDFTQL
+507 DFSQL
-513 NRLREREKLLL
+513 DKLG
-524 DPELYKQGQ
+524 KN
-533 KAVKDLQKQG
+533 
-543 VMDETGGIPISEV
+543 T
-556 LKDNVIPF
+556 DNVIPF
-564 KPRDKKFKGGIAGLL
+564 KPREKKFKGGIAGLL
-579 RRLNPQLE
+579 KRLNPQLE
-587 KDMVKTGP
+587 RDMVKTGP

-623 VFDEMEQM
+623 VFDEMEEM

-645 FMKLIDYEKFRSM
+645 FMKLIDYEKFRAM

-700 VGTLSNQMQQ
+700 VGTLSNQMGEFD
-710 YNPYKQ
+710 PYQQ
-716 SVIDAQNAI
+716 SVIDARNAM
-725 TNEDFFKA
+725 TNEDFFRA
-733 QDPQYKAQVDYAR
+733 QDPTSSEYNAR
-746 QQAIQRQS
+746 QQANQNYEQ
-754 DFSQR
+754 FSQR
-759 INDRQAQ
+759 MNERQTQ
-766 IDRVMSMTQQPQM
+766 IDQMMSRAQQPQM
-779 AQQPQMGQ
+779 VQQPQMGQ
-787 LQKQPMNNEEM
+787 LQKQPMNEEM

-821 AGLGQAIQN
+821 AGLGQAIN
-830 NAEMIGKLDPI
+830 KNAEMIGKLDPI

-853 SMSINGLG
+853 TMSISGLG

>member
-38 QQNLLDTFGEAEVK
+38 QQNLIDTFGEAEVK
-52 EGLRIIGNKSKNPE
+52 EGLRIIGNKSNNPE

-268 AKLNLM
+268 SKLNLM

-301 MAEQSQVSGIMD
+301 MAEQTEVSQIMD

-327 ATKFLR
+327 ATKFLQ

-378 QTYKQKIDIR
+378 QTYKQKMDIR

-393 QFNEILKKQLERIPD
+393 QFNEILKKQLNRVPD
-408 EVVDQ
+408 EVS
-413 PTGEALKFGLDE
+413 DE
-425 AEDILTGVKL
+425 ATGRGLYQSLLEAEAIITGQKL

-447 ESMTEKVKK
+447 ESMTEKVSK
-456 QIYENPVPG
+456 QIYDNPVAG
-465 LNNEYLEYM
+465 LNNDYLEYM
-474 DDAIGRMEDLF
+474 DDAIGRMEAIL
-485 EIERLGGDLT
+485 EIEKLGGDLT
-495 PKPVKGAPEFIQ
+495 PKPIYDGNEIIAAGI
-507 PDFTQL
+507 DFSQL
-513 NRLREREKLLL
+513 DKLG
-524 DPELYKQGQ
+524 KN
-533 KAVKDLQKQG
+533 
-543 VMDETGGIPISEV
+543 T
-556 LKDNVIPF
+556 DNVIPF
-564 KPRDKKFKGGIAGLL
+564 KPREKKFKGGIAGLL
-579 RRLNPQLE
+579 KRLNPQLE
-587 KDMVKTGP
+587 RDMVKTGP

-623 VFDEMEQM
+623 VFDEMEEM

-645 FMKLIDYEKFRSM
+645 FMKLIDYEKFRAM

-700 VGTLSNQMQQ
+700 VGTLSNQMGEFD
-710 YNPYKQ
+710 PYQQ
-716 SVIDAQNAI
+716 SVIDARNAM
-725 TNEDFFKA
+725 TNEDFFRA
-733 QDPQYKAQVDYAR
+733 QDPTSSEYNAR
-746 QQAIQRQS
+746 QQANQNYEQ
-754 DFSQR
+754 FSQR
-759 INDRQAQ
+759 MNERQTQ
-766 IDRVMSMTQQPQM
+766 IDQMMSRAQQPQM
-779 AQQPQMGQ
+779 VQQPQMGQ
-787 LQKQPMNNEEM
+787 LQKQPMNEEM

-807 QGFLGLNEQIKDLG
+807 QGFLGLNEQIKNLG
-821 AGLGQAIQN
+821 AGLGQAIN
-830 NAEMIGKLDPI
+830 KNAEMIGKLDPI

-853 SMSINGLG
+853 TMSISGLG

>member
-24 DVVDTDPSEVQQVF
+24 DVVDTDPSEIQQVF
-38 QQNLLDTFGEAEVK
+38 QQNLIDTFGEAEVK
-52 EGLRIIGNKSKNPE
+52 EGLRIIGNKSNNPE
-66 LEKLFYKPGETLED
+66 LEKLFYKPGESLED

-153 KVYSNPAS
+153 KVYSSPAS

-301 MAEQSQVSGIMD
+301 MAEQTQVSQIMD

-327 ATKFLR
+327 ATKFLQ

-364 ARLANKGIKPFGQK
+364 AKLANKGIKPFGQK

-393 QFNEILKKQLERIPD
+393 QFNEILTKQLNRVPD
-408 EVVDQ
+408 EVS
-413 PTGEALKFGLDE
+413 DE
-425 AEDILTGVKL
+425 ATGRGLYQSLLEAEAIITGQKL

-447 ESMTEKVKK
+447 ESMTEKVKN

-465 LNNEYLEYM
+465 LNNDYLEYM
-474 DDAIGRMEDLF
+474 DDAIGRMEAIL
-485 EIERLGGDLT
+485 EIEKLGGDLT
-495 PKPVKGAPEFIQ
+495 PKPIYDGNEIIAAGI
-507 PDFTQL
+507 DFSQL
-513 NRLREREKLLL
+513 DRLGKN
-524 DPELYKQGQ
+524 
-533 KAVKDLQKQG
+533 
-543 VMDETGGIPISEV
+543 T
-556 LKDNVIPF
+556 DNVIPF
-564 KPRDKKFKGGIAGLL
+564 NPREKKFKGGIAGLL
-579 RRLNPQLE
+579 KRLNPQLE
-587 KDMVKTGP
+587 RDMVKTGP

-603 MLGDM
+603 LIGDM

-623 VFDEMEQM
+623 IFDEMEDM
-631 IIDSP
+631 IMDSP

-645 FMKLIDYEKFRSM
+645 FMKLIDYEKFRAM

-700 VGTLSNQMQQ
+700 VNTLAAPQTT
-710 YNPYKQ
+710 
-716 SVIDAQNAI
+716 VAQRNAM

-733 QDPQYKAQVDYAR
+733 QDYARQVDYAR
-746 QQAIQRQS
+746 QQAVQRHA
-754 DFSQR
+754 DYSQR
-759 INDRQAQ
+759 MNERQTQ
-766 IDRVMSMTQQPQM
+766 IDQLM

-821 AGLGQAIQN
+821 AGLGQAIN
-830 NAEMIGKLDPI
+830 KNAEMIGKLDPI

-853 SMSINGLG
+853 NMSISGLG

>member
-87 TRYMGSERLQAHPLN
+87 TRYMSSERLQSHPFN

-153 KVYSNPAS
+153 KVYSGPAS

-301 MAEQSQVSGIMD
+301 MAEQTQVSQIMD

-327 ATKFLR
+327 ATKFLQ

-364 ARLANKGIKPFGQK
+364 AKLANKGIKPFGQK
-378 QTYKQKIDIR
+378 QTYKQKMDIR

-393 QFNEILKKQLERIPD
+393 QFNEILTKQLNRVPD
-408 EVVDQ
+408 EVS
-413 PTGEALKFGLDE
+413 DE
-425 AEDILTGVKL
+425 ATGRGLYQSLLEAEAIITGQKL

-447 ESMTEKVKK
+447 ESMTEKVKN

-465 LNNEYLEYM
+465 LNNDYLEYM
-474 DDAIGRMEDLF
+474 DDAIGRMEAIL
-485 EIERLGGDLT
+485 EIEKLGGDLT
-495 PKPVKGAPEFIQ
+495 PKPIYDGNEIIAAGI
-507 PDFTQL
+507 DFSQL
-513 NRLREREKLLL
+513 DKLG
-524 DPELYKQGQ
+524 KN
-533 KAVKDLQKQG
+533 
-543 VMDETGGIPISEV
+543 T
-556 LKDNVIPF
+556 DNVIPF
-564 KPRDKKFKGGIAGLL
+564 NPREKKFKGGIAGLL
-579 RRLNPQLE
+579 KRLNPQLE
-587 KDMVKTGP
+587 RDMVKTGP

-623 VFDEMEQM
+623 VFDEMEEM

-645 FMKLIDYEKFRSM
+645 FMKLIDYEKFRAM

-700 VGTLSNQMQQ
+700 VNTLAA
-710 YNPYKQ
+710 PETT
-716 SVIDAQNAI
+716 VAQRNAM
-725 TNEDFFKA
+725 TNEDLFAKMNS
-733 QDPQYKAQVDYAR
+733 PYA
-746 QQAIQRQS
+746 QQAAQAPS
-754 DFSQR
+754 TMSFFSSPAFKEAQER
-759 INDRQAQ
+759 SQQFQLKQDEAQQAFRMQEMQAQ
-766 IDRVMSMTQQPQM
+766 QGLADTYAGMQDFQGIGM
-779 AQQPQMGQ
+779 Q
-787 LQKQPMNNEEM
+787 LDQEINN
-798 NAFMQTPTG
+798 
-807 QGFLGLNEQIKDLG
+807 LGR
-821 AGLGQAIQN
+821 
-830 NAEMIGKLDPI
+830 
-841 KLPSLSNQNVLN
+841 SLSQGQQQIQQQIAQMNGQQSLNGLQSQNVLN
-853 SMSINGLG
+853 LNGLG

>member
-38 QQNLLDTFGEAEVK
+38 QQNLLDTFGESEVK

-66 LEKLFYKPGETLED
+66 LDKLFYKPGETLED

-87 TRYMGSERLQAHPLN
+87 TRYMGSDRLQAHPLN

-174 TIDGTLVEDSLY
+174 TIDGTLIEDSLY

-364 ARLANKGIKPFGQK
+364 AKLANKGIKPFGQK

-447 ESMTEKVKK
+447 ESMTEKVKN
-456 QIYENPVPG
+456 QIYENPVSG
-465 LNNEYLEYM
+465 LSNEYLEYM

-513 NRLREREKLLL
+513 NRLREPK
-524 DPELYKQGQ
+524 
-533 KAVKDLQKQG
+533 
-543 VMDETGGIPISEV
+543 TGE
-556 LKDNVIPF
+556 VIPF
-564 KPRDKKFKGGIAGLL
+564 NPREKKFKGGIAGLL
-579 RRLNPQLE
+579 KRLNPQLE

-700 VGTLSNQMQQ
+700 VGTLANQSEQ
-710 YNPYKQ
+710 YTPYKQ
-716 SVIDAQNAI
+716 AIIDARNAV

-807 QGFLGLNEQIKDLG
+807 QGFMGLNEQIKDLG

>member
-24 DVVDTDPSEVQQVF
+24 DVVDTDPSEIQQVF
-38 QQNLLDTFGEAEVK
+38 QQNLIDTFGEAEVK
-52 EGLRIIGNKSKNPE
+52 EGLRIIGNKSNNPE
-66 LEKLFYKPGETLED
+66 LEKLFYKPGESLED

-153 KVYSNPAS
+153 KVYSSPAS

-301 MAEQSQVSGIMD
+301 MAEQTEVSQIMD

-327 ATKFLR
+327 ATKFLQ

-364 ARLANKGIKPFGQK
+364 AKLANKGIKPFGQK

-393 QFNEILKKQLERIPD
+393 QFNEILTKQLNRVPD
-408 EVVDQ
+408 EVS
-413 PTGEALKFGLDE
+413 DE
-425 AEDILTGVKL
+425 ATGRGLYQSLLEAEAIITGQKL

-447 ESMTEKVKK
+447 ESMTEKVKN

-465 LNNEYLEYM
+465 LNNDYLEYM
-474 DDAIGRMEDLF
+474 DDAIGRMEAIL
-485 EIERLGGDLT
+485 EIEKLGGDLT
-495 PKPVKGAPEFIQ
+495 PKPIYDGNEIIAAGI
-507 PDFTQL
+507 DFSQL
-513 NRLREREKLLL
+513 DRLGKN
-524 DPELYKQGQ
+524 
-533 KAVKDLQKQG
+533 
-543 VMDETGGIPISEV
+543 T
-556 LKDNVIPF
+556 DNVIPF
-564 KPRDKKFKGGIAGLL
+564 NPREKKFKGGIAGLL
-579 RRLNPQLE
+579 KRLNPQLE
-587 KDMVKTGP
+587 RDMVKTGP

-603 MLGDM
+603 LIGDM

-623 VFDEMEQM
+623 IFDEMEDM
-631 IIDSP
+631 IMDSP

-645 FMKLIDYEKFRSM
+645 FMKLIDYEKFRAM

-700 VGTLSNQMQQ
+700 VGTLSNQMGEF
-710 YNPYKQ
+710 NPYQQ
-716 SVIDAQNAI
+716 SVIDARNAM
-725 TNEDFFKA
+725 TNEDFFRA
-733 QDPQYKAQVDYAR
+733 QDPTSIEYNTR
-746 QQAIQRQS
+746 QQAIQRQA
-754 DFSQR
+754 DYSQR
-759 INDRQAQ
+759 INDQQAQ
-766 IDRVMSMTQQPQM
+766 IDKMMSM

-821 AGLGQAIQN
+821 AGLGQAIN
-830 NAEMIGKLDPI
+830 KNAEMIGKLDPI

-853 SMSINGLG
+853 TMSISGLG

>member
-24 DVVDTDPSEVQQVF
+24 DVVDTDPSEIQQVF
-38 QQNLLDTFGEAEVK
+38 QQNLIDTFGEAEVK
-52 EGLRIIGNKSKNPE
+52 EGLRIIGNKSNNPE
-66 LEKLFYKPGETLED
+66 LEKLFYKPGESLED

-153 KVYSNPAS
+153 KVYSSPAS

-301 MAEQSQVSGIMD
+301 MAEQTQVSQIMD

-327 ATKFLR
+327 ATKFLQ

-364 ARLANKGIKPFGQK
+364 AKLANKGIKPFGQK
-378 QTYKQKIDIR
+378 QTYKQKMDIR

-393 QFNEILKKQLERIPD
+393 QFNEILKKQLNRVPD
-408 EVVDQ
+408 EVS
-413 PTGEALKFGLDE
+413 DE
-425 AEDILTGVKL
+425 ATGRGLYQSLLEAEAIITGQKL

-447 ESMTEKVKK
+447 ESMTEKVKN

-465 LNNEYLEYM
+465 LNNDYLEYM
-474 DDAIGRMEDLF
+474 DDAIGRMEAIL
-485 EIERLGGDLT
+485 EIEKLGGDLT
-495 PKPVKGAPEFIQ
+495 PKPIYDGNEIIAAGI
-507 PDFTQL
+507 DFSQL
-513 NRLREREKLLL
+513 DRLGKN
-524 DPELYKQGQ
+524 
-533 KAVKDLQKQG
+533 
-543 VMDETGGIPISEV
+543 T
-556 LKDNVIPF
+556 DNVIPF
-564 KPRDKKFKGGIAGLL
+564 NPREKKFKGGIAGLL
-579 RRLNPQLE
+579 KRLNPQLE
-587 KDMVKTGP
+587 RDMVKTGP

-603 MLGDM
+603 LIGDM

-623 VFDEMEQM
+623 IFDEMEDM
-631 IIDSP
+631 IMDSP

-645 FMKLIDYEKFRSM
+645 FMKLIDYEKFRAM

-700 VGTLSNQMQQ
+700 VNTLAA
-710 YNPYKQ
+710 PETT
-716 SVIDAQNAI
+716 VAQRNAM
-725 TNEDFFKA
+725 TNEDLFAKMNS
-733 QDPQYKAQVDYAR
+733 PYA
-746 QQAIQRQS
+746 QQAAQAPS
-754 DFSQR
+754 TMSFFSSPAFKEAQER
-759 INDRQAQ
+759 SQQFQLKQDEAQQAFRMQEMQAQ
-766 IDRVMSMTQQPQM
+766 QGLADTYAGMQDFQGIGM
-779 AQQPQMGQ
+779 Q
-787 LQKQPMNNEEM
+787 LDQEINN
-798 NAFMQTPTG
+798 
-807 QGFLGLNEQIKDLG
+807 LGR
-821 AGLGQAIQN
+821 
-830 NAEMIGKLDPI
+830 
-841 KLPSLSNQNVLN
+841 SLSQGQQQIQQQIAQMNGQQTLNGLQSQNVLN
-853 SMSINGLG
+853 LNGLG

>member
-38 QQNLLDTFGEAEVK
+38 QQNLIDTFGEAEVK
-52 EGLRIIGNKSKNPE
+52 EGLRIIGNKSNNPE

-153 KVYSNPAS
+153 KVYSSPAS

-268 AKLNLM
+268 SKLNLM

-301 MAEQSQVSGIMD
+301 MAEQTEVSQIMD

-327 ATKFLR
+327 ATKFLQ

-378 QTYKQKIDIR
+378 QTYKQKMDIR

-393 QFNEILKKQLERIPD
+393 QFNEILKKQLNRVPD
-408 EVVDQ
+408 EVS
-413 PTGEALKFGLDE
+413 DE
-425 AEDILTGVKL
+425 ATGRGLYQSLLEAEAIITGQKL

-447 ESMTEKVKK
+447 ESMTEKVSK
-456 QIYENPVPG
+456 QIYDNPVAG
-465 LNNEYLEYM
+465 LNNDYLEYM
-474 DDAIGRMEDLF
+474 DDAIGRMEAIL
-485 EIERLGGDLT
+485 EIEKLGGDLT
-495 PKPVKGAPEFIQ
+495 PKPIYDGNEIIAAGI
-507 PDFTQL
+507 DFSQL
-513 NRLREREKLLL
+513 DKLG
-524 DPELYKQGQ
+524 KN
-533 KAVKDLQKQG
+533 
-543 VMDETGGIPISEV
+543 T
-556 LKDNVIPF
+556 DNVIPF
-564 KPRDKKFKGGIAGLL
+564 KPREKKFKGGIAGLL
-579 RRLNPQLE
+579 KRLNPQLE
-587 KDMVKTGP
+587 RDMVKTGP

-623 VFDEMEQM
+623 VFDEMEEM

-645 FMKLIDYEKFRSM
+645 FMKLIDYEKFRAM

-700 VGTLSNQMQQ
+700 VGTLSNQMGEFD
-710 YNPYKQ
+710 PYQQ
-716 SVIDAQNAI
+716 SVIDARNAM
-725 TNEDFFKA
+725 TNEDFFRA
-733 QDPQYKAQVDYAR
+733 QDPTSSEYNAR
-746 QQAIQRQS
+746 QQANQLSEQFNQRM
-754 DFSQR
+754 
-759 INDRQAQ
+759 NERQTQ
-766 IDRVMSMTQQPQM
+766 IDQMMSRAQQPQM
-779 AQQPQMGQ
+779 VQQPQMGQ
-787 LQKQPMNNEEM
+787 LQKQPMNEEM

-821 AGLGQAIQN
+821 AGLGQAIN
-830 NAEMIGKLDPI
+830 KNAEMIGKLDPI

-853 SMSINGLG
+853 SMSISGLG

>member
-38 QQNLLDTFGEAEVK
+38 QQNLIDTFGEAEVK
-52 EGLRIIGNKSKNPE
+52 EGLRIIGNKSNNPE

-153 KVYSNPAS
+153 KVYSSPAS

-268 AKLNLM
+268 SKLNLM

-301 MAEQSQVSGIMD
+301 MAEQTEVSQIMD

-327 ATKFLR
+327 ATKFLQ

-364 ARLANKGIKPFGQK
+364 ARLANKGIKPFGKK
-378 QTYKQKIDIR
+378 QTYKQKMDIR

-393 QFNEILKKQLERIPD
+393 QFNEILKKQLNRVPD
-408 EVVDQ
+408 EVS
-413 PTGEALKFGLDE
+413 DE
-425 AEDILTGVKL
+425 ATGRGLYQSLLEAEAIITGQKL

-447 ESMTEKVKK
+447 ESMTEKVSK
-456 QIYENPVPG
+456 QIYDNPVAG
-465 LNNEYLEYM
+465 LNNDYLEYM
-474 DDAIGRMEDLF
+474 DDAIGRMEAIL
-485 EIERLGGDLT
+485 EIEKLGGDLT
-495 PKPVKGAPEFIQ
+495 PKPIYDGNEIIAAGI
-507 PDFTQL
+507 DFSQL
-513 NRLREREKLLL
+513 DKLG
-524 DPELYKQGQ
+524 KN
-533 KAVKDLQKQG
+533 
-543 VMDETGGIPISEV
+543 T
-556 LKDNVIPF
+556 DNVIPF
-564 KPRDKKFKGGIAGLL
+564 KPREKKFKGGIAGLL
-579 RRLNPQLE
+579 KRLNPQLE
-587 KDMVKTGP
+587 RDMVKTGP

-623 VFDEMEQM
+623 VFDEMEEM

-645 FMKLIDYEKFRSM
+645 FMKLIDYEKFRAM

-700 VGTLSNQMQQ
+700 VGTLSNQMGEFD
-710 YNPYKQ
+710 PYQQ
-716 SVIDAQNAI
+716 SVIDARNAM
-725 TNEDFFKA
+725 TNEDFFRA
-733 QDPQYKAQVDYAR
+733 QDPTSSEYNAR
-746 QQAIQRQS
+746 QQANQLSEQFNQRM
-754 DFSQR
+754 
-759 INDRQAQ
+759 NERQTQ
-766 IDRVMSMTQQPQM
+766 IDQMMSRAQQPQM
-779 AQQPQMGQ
+779 VQQPQMGQ
-787 LQKQPMNNEEM
+787 LQKQPMNEEM

-821 AGLGQAIQN
+821 AGLGQAIN
-830 NAEMIGKLDPI
+830 KNAEMIGKLDPI

-853 SMSINGLG
+853 TMSISGLG

>member
-1 MASKILKGIATL
+1 MAARTAIELLKMLAT
-13 FQRRAANPAAK
+13 RSGVKN
-24 DVVDTDPSEVQQVF
+24 VF
-38 QQNLLDTFGEAEVK
+38 RQNLDDTFGKDEVK
-52 EGLRIIGNKSKNPE
+52 EGIRIITQREQNPE
-66 LEKLFYKPGETLED
+66 LAKMFYKADESLED
-80 ELVNLLE
+80 DLVNLLE
-87 TRYMGSERLQAHPLN
+87 TRYMGSERLMAHPFS

-111 DRYLKINDSG
+111 DRYKQINDSG

-153 KVYSNPAS
+153 KVYSSPAS

-268 AKLNLM
+268 SKLNLM

-301 MAEQSQVSGIMD
+301 MAEQTEVSQIMD

-327 ATKFLR
+327 ATKFLQ

-378 QTYKQKIDIR
+378 QTYKQKMDIR

-393 QFNEILKKQLERIPD
+393 QFNEILKKQLNRVPD
-408 EVVDQ
+408 EVS
-413 PTGEALKFGLDE
+413 DE
-425 AEDILTGVKL
+425 ATGRGLYQSLLEAEAIITGQKL

-447 ESMTEKVKK
+447 ESMTEKVSK
-456 QIYENPVPG
+456 QIYDNPVAG
-465 LNNEYLEYM
+465 LNNDYLEYM
-474 DDAIGRMEDLF
+474 DDAIGRMEAIL
-485 EIERLGGDLT
+485 EIEKLGGDLT
-495 PKPVKGAPEFIQ
+495 PKPIYDGNEIIAAGI
-507 PDFTQL
+507 DFSQL
-513 NRLREREKLLL
+513 DKLG
-524 DPELYKQGQ
+524 KN
-533 KAVKDLQKQG
+533 
-543 VMDETGGIPISEV
+543 T
-556 LKDNVIPF
+556 DNVIPF
-564 KPRDKKFKGGIAGLL
+564 KPREKKFKGGIAGLL
-579 RRLNPQLE
+579 KRLNPQLE
-587 KDMVKTGP
+587 RDMVKTGP

-623 VFDEMEQM
+623 VFDEMEEM

-645 FMKLIDYEKFRSM
+645 FMKLIDYEKFRAM

-700 VGTLSNQMQQ
+700 VGTLSNQMGEFD
-710 YNPYKQ
+710 PYQQ
-716 SVIDAQNAI
+716 SVIDARNAM
-725 TNEDFFKA
+725 TNEDFFRA
-733 QDPQYKAQVDYAR
+733 QDPTSSEYNAR
-746 QQAIQRQS
+746 QQANQLSEQFNQRM
-754 DFSQR
+754 
-759 INDRQAQ
+759 NERQTQ
-766 IDRVMSMTQQPQM
+766 IDQMMSRAQQPQM
-779 AQQPQMGQ
+779 VQQPQMGQ
-787 LQKQPMNNEEM
+787 LQKQPMNEEM

-821 AGLGQAIQN
+821 AGLGQAIN
-830 NAEMIGKLDPI
+830 KNAEMIGKLDPI

-853 SMSINGLG
+853 TMSISGLG